1 MTDATFE
8 HSGLA
13 TVFGGSGFLGR
24 HIVGAL
30 VSKGWRV
37 RVAVRRP
44 DLAAFLQP
52 IGGGGQIQ
60 AVPADLRYPA
70 PIAPALEGAS
80 MVVHAPGG
88 KAEPGA
94 QTHQAAAGEGAVAPA
109 RAAGPE

>member
-52 IGGGGQIQ
+52 IGGGGPIQ
-60 AVPADLRYPA
+60 AVPAHLRYPA
-70 PIAPALEGAS
+70 STAAAPQGAS
-80 MVVHAPGG
+80 LVVHAPRG
-88 KAEPGA
+88 KAARGGEHHHARPG
-94 QTHQAAAGEGAVAPA
+94 GGAVA
-109 RAAGPE
+109 